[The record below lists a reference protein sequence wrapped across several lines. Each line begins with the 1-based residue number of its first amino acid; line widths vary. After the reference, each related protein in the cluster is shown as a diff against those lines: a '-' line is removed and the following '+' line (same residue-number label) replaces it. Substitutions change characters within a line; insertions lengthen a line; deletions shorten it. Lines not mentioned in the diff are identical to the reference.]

1 MDESS
6 ETTEGIRLIRYI
18 VNGDQL
24 KSMGQSELNLPP
36 DVCDGFWS
44 LNTHNQRLQTPSDA
58 LLSSY
63 CPQMIGPCCTPI
75 RRKDICRLFTS
86 FTFWLM
92 IAQIVVFIL
101 TLLETRSP
109 LEKATIDNPVLLKYG
124 AVDAYRIKIRH
135 EYWRLLTTLGVHSTI
150 AHVIVNIMIEFIFM
164 LSRESSWT
172 VVRLVSVFL
181 LSSFASSFW
190 NMVGSPQVISAG
202 PTGAIFGVF
211 GAFVASYLI
220 SFEVL
225 EWRHR
230 IATLFLICVI
240 VVMLIFAGNE
250 RPDDGLGYLAGL
262 VFGVGFGFILFAH
275 KNSKRK
281 SRAILYII
289 GASVSFVVLIPPV
302 GYFLLKTNVT
312 SK

>member
-1 MDESS
+1 MEENSES
-6 ETTEGIRLIRYI
+6 TEEIRLIRYI

-36 DVCDGFWS
+36 DVCEGFWS

-75 RRKDICRLFTS
+75 RRKDFCRLFMS

-92 IAQIVVFIL
+92 IAQIVVFVL

-124 AVDAYRIKIRH
+124 AINAYRIKIRH

-164 LSRESSWT
+164 LSRESSWNPA
-172 VVRLVSVFL
+172 RLVSVFL
-181 LSSFASSFW
+181 LSSVACSFW
-190 NMVGSPQVISAG
+190 NMVVAPQVTGAG

-211 GAFVASYLI
+211 GSFVSSYLI
-220 SFEVL
+220 SFEAL

-250 RPDDGLGYLAGL
+250 RPDDGVGCLAGL
-262 VFGVGFGFILFAH
+262 IFGVGFGFILFAR
-275 KNSKRK
+275 KNSKKK
-281 SRAILYII
+281 SRVLLYII
-289 GASVSFVVLIPPV
+289 GVSVSFVVLVPPI
-302 GYFLLKTNVT
+302 GYFLLKTDVSNP
-312 SK
+312 